1 MITISAFK
9 SVPEFARGQVR
20 DLRVRWALEEA
31 GLPYRT
37 RLLEQGDQDKPEYRA
52 LQPFGQVPILEEDGL
67 VLFESGAIVLFLGER
82 SEMLLPR
89 ESDARARALQW
100 LVAALNSIEPCVLN
114 LVLLDLVYANE
125 EWAKLR
131 RPGALQ
137 FVRRRLSQLS
147 NSLGE
152 KPYLDGN
159 RFTAGDLMMT
169 TVLRSL
175 GHTDVVAADERLA
188 AYVERCEARQAFRRA
203 LDAHLQDFQTPL
215 RA

>member
-1 MITISAFK
+1 VITISAFK
-9 SVPEFARGQVR
+9 WVPEFARGRVR

-52 LQPFGQVPILEEDGL
+52 LQPFGQVPILEEDGFI
-67 VLFESGAIVLFLGER
+67 LFESGAIVLHIGER
-82 SEMLLPR
+82 SEVLLPKQG
-89 ESDARARALQW
+89 EARARAVQW
-100 LVAALNSIEPCVLN
+100 LVAALNSIEPFVMNVVLIDF
-114 LVLLDLVYANE
+114 LYANE

-131 RPGALQ
+131 RPSALQ
-137 FVRRRLSQLS
+137 FLNRRLSQLS

-169 TVLRSL
+169 TVLQAL
-175 GHTDVVAADERLA
+175 NHTDVVAQDKRLA
-188 AYVERCEARQAFRRA
+188 AYLERCTSRPAYKRA
-203 LDAHLQDFQTPL
+203 LDAQLMDYKS
-215 RA
+215 AA